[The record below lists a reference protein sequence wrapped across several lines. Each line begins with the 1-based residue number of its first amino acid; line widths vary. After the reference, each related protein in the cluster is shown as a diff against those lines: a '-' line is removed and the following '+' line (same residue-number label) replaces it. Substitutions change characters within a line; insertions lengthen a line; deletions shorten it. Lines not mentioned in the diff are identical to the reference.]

1 MGGTGRYGGG
11 GGRVLGRGRR
21 EGRWRRGEP
30 PVIIIRDNHTLS
42 RNNFCA
48 ERLTPSRL
56 AVNMKDRRD

>member
-30 PVIIIRDNHTLS
+30 PVIIIRDNHRLRPDPVRTSLS
-42 RNNFCA
+42 S
-48 ERLTPSRL
+48 PPK
-56 AVNMKDRRD
+56 VP

>member
-30 PVIIIRDNHTLS
+30 PVIIIRDNHRLRPDPVRTSLS
-42 RNNFCA
+42 SG
-48 ERLTPSRL
+48 PPK
-56 AVNMKDRRD
+56 VP

>member
-30 PVIIIRDNHTLS
+30 PVIIIRDNH
-42 RNNFCA
+42 
-48 ERLTPSRL
+48 RLRPDPLCEL
-56 AVNMKDRRD
+56 ALEE

>member
-48 ERLTPSRL
+48 ERLTPL
-56 AVNMKDRRD
+56 AR